1 MAEPMNQIKSYW
13 IDVCAADEI
22 PFQGSRVVRTPETVI
37 AVFKTADG
45 EIYALA
51 DECSFKT
58 RKFSMRPEICPLSQG
73 IVHGK
78 YVTCPVHNET
88 FSLETGESTGQD
100 DERVQTYPIQV
111 EDGNVQIKLT
121 LAVEAA

>member
-1 MAEPMNQIKSYW
+1 MTKTTESW
-13 IDVCAADEI
+13 VDVCTPEDL
-22 PFQGSRVVRTPETVI
+22 PFQGSRVVRAPEVAI
-37 AVFKTADG
+37 ALFKTADG
-45 EIYALA
+45 QIFALD

-100 DERVQTYPIQV
+100 DERVRTFPVRV
-111 EDGNVQIKLT
+111 EAGKVQIKLIMA
-121 LAVEAA
+121 LEAA

>member
-1 MAEPMNQIKSYW
+1 MSKTALNW
-13 IDVCAADEI
+13 FDVCAPEDI
-22 PFQGSRVVRTPETVI
+22 PFQGSRVLRTPQTVI
-37 AVFKTADG
+37 ALFKTTDG
-45 EIYALA
+45 EIFALD

-78 YVTCPVHNET
+78 LVTCPVHNET
-88 FSLETGESTGQD
+88 FSLETGESIGED
-100 DERVQTYPIQV
+100 DERVRTYPTRLVAGTIQI
-111 EDGNVQIKLT
+111 QLA